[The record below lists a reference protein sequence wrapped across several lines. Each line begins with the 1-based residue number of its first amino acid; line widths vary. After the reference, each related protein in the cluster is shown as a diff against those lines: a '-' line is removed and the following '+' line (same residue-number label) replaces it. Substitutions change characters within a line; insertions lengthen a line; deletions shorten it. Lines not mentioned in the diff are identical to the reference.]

1 MKVVVYTVIIGGYD
15 NLRNHVDLPYDFIAY
30 IDDKSIIPV
39 NTNWQIRDIPEEYT
53 HSNISAKRLSTL
65 LKMIP
70 HKLFPEYDISVYIDG
85 KLSINENI
93 QILLDLEYDENRL
106 LSNKHPV
113 RQCLYDEIDKLR
125 RLGWEN
131 ENVCNEVECLFKKV
145 HYPKNYGMIDT
156 CMMIRRHNDPYVI
169 EIMEENIS
177 LLDKY
182 NITLHELMF
191 NYVLWKQSK
200 TVSVIPYDNYTSKF
214 FTQYPHYKQ
223 HYNFTK

>member
-1 MKVVVYTVIIGGYD
+1 MKVVVYTAILNGYD
-15 NLRNHVDLPYDFIAY
+15 KLRNHVDLPYDFIAY
-30 IDDKSIIPV
+30 IDDKSIIPA
-39 NTNWQIRDIPEEYT
+39 NTNWQIRDIPKEYT

-182 NITLHELMF
+182 NITRHELIF
-191 NYVLWKQSK
+191 NYVLWKQHK
-200 TVSVIPYDNYTSKF
+200 TISVVPFDNYRSKF

-223 HYNFTK
+223 HYHFAK